1 MAYDDE
7 DDLNKWLQSQDAP
20 NLTPQ
25 SSYQAPAAG
34 GGDTWARA
42 RDLMDKQAAMKFQ
55 PQDYS
60 QYLGQKEAAPDRTGH
75 DFRTI
80 LAMALDLFGNKGRGA
95 GQLMQ
100 AGNQTFDQKEAAWK
114 RENGPQAQLARQM
127 QVKQLEG
134 ADRGAFN
141 QDRAQLGAQIGQ
153 ETQLAGAQQGQ
164 ANADRTFAAGRDDH
178 DDAAAQQQ
186 LQRQVQEEQF
196 ASGQGLT
203 RDQMAQSKAL
213 SEAQMAQQARLT
225 GAQMG
230 QSDRHFKLGQQ
241 QHDRDQAQAL
251 RLAQAKA
258 EAEAAEKARAL
269 AQHNTERGQ
278 DLSHQLSEETKDE
291 RRLLPSLA
299 VVRANMDKYPEK
311 TLPGVGALNSIE
323 PSGFWGKAAQ
333 LINTPEADKTGST
346 KDFAAD
352 NLAMQKAIKD
362 INEFD
367 IRSLS
372 GANAPQA
379 EVIREQLRMGGNN
392 PQTVRQAMIAFDDL
406 LTKDFQ
412 SRASGGREGAMRG
425 LLAPYG
431 REGMIGMPGES
442 DPLLGIQGLTPKRR
456 TPLE

>member
-1 MAYDDE
+1 MAFDDQ
-7 DDLNKWLQSQDAP
+7 DDLNKWLQSQDSP

-25 SSYQAPAAG
+25 SSYSAAPAQS
-34 GGDTWARA
+34 DTWSKA
-42 RDLMDKQAAMKFQ
+42 RDLMDRQAQMQYQ

-60 QYLGQKEAAPDRTGH
+60 KFLGQKEAAPSRSGN

-100 AGNQTFDQKEAAWK
+100 AGNQTFDAKEAAWK

-134 ADRGAFN
+134 ADRAAFN
-141 QDRAQLGAQIGQ
+141 NDRATMGAQIGQ
-153 ETQLAGAQQGQ
+153 EMQMAGAQSQQ
-164 ANADRTFAAGRDDH
+164 QNQDRTFAAGRDDH
-178 DDAAAQQQ
+178 DDTLAQQQ

-196 ASGQGLT
+196 GKSQDQALNFHNDSNQLS
-203 RDQMAQSKAL
+203 RDQMAQQ
-213 SEAQMAQQARLT
+213 AQLT
-225 GAQMG
+225 RAQMG
-230 QSDRHFKLGQQ
+230 QSASQFNLSQEQHRQDQANEMERARATLQAQQLRQQ
-241 QHDRDQAQAL
+241 QQDT
-251 RLAQAKA
+251 
-258 EAEAAEKARAL
+258 
-269 AQHNTERGQ
+269 QHNTERGQ

-299 VVRANMDKYPEK
+299 VVRANMDKYPEG
-311 TLPGVGALNSIE
+311 TLPGVGPLNSVE
-323 PSGFWGKAAQ
+323 PNGFWGKAAQ
-333 LINTPEADKTGST
+333 FINTPEADKTGSK
-346 KDFAAD
+346 KDFAND

-362 INEFD
+362 ITEFD
-367 IRSLS
+367 IRALS

-392 PQTVRQAMIAFDDL
+392 PQTVRQAITAFDDL

-412 SRASGGREGAMRG
+412 SRASGGRQGAMRE

-431 REGMIGMPGES
+431 REGVIGMPGES
-442 DPLLGIQGLTPKRR
+442 DPLLGIKGLTKRK
-456 TPLE
+456 PLE